1 MQILL
6 FYKLLAPAKFAAII
20 NLGDVIFFGTPQS
33 IYIFLKRR
41 DVMFIWRNHI
51 QRTLSTWYISIWPS
65 FMPCQFEKV
74 KKKISEYAYCT
85 LYLNTNYVIVKT
97 QIQSMC
103 RLTQVKITHL
113 LVSKANQSHCFRYAF
128 IIYMYYSIFHK
139 GLFILVVFL
148 LHMQYVLQF
157 MDSSNAGCTC
167 MYFPRQTRKLHTN
180 LFEDLNFTV
189 LKMRIKYMLRTSL
202 FPEMYTMEIGP
213 WKKRNGQRGKH

>member
-1 MQILL
+1 
-6 FYKLLAPAKFAAII
+6 
-20 NLGDVIFFGTPQS
+20 
-33 IYIFLKRR
+33 
-41 DVMFIWRNHI
+41 
-51 QRTLSTWYISIWPS
+51 
-65 FMPCQFEKV
+65 MPCQFEKV

-113 LVSKANQSHCFRYAF
+113 LVSKASQSHCFRYAF

-148 LHMQYVLQF
+148 LHMQYVLEF

-167 MYFPRQTRKLHTN
+167 TFLDKPENSTQIS
-180 LFEDLNFTV
+180 
-189 LKMRIKYMLRTSL
+189 LKI
-202 FPEMYTMEIGP
+202 
-213 WKKRNGQRGKH
+213 